1 MNSSERIKNIT
12 KVVEQLDISPSLYKN
27 AVEKYNNLAKFLN
40 EKGIEADIYPQGS
53 FALGTVVRPSKKN
66 QNPGYDLDFICQVSG
81 TKENQKPL
89 DVYNQ
94 IKDVLNSDKTYRD
107 RLDIWDECF
116 TINYA
121 DIGDTG
127 FSIDIVPATGEN
139 EEIKS
144 KIKMVCDEKI
154 ADTATAIP
162 HCVDEEEYDWI
173 TNNPLGYRKWF
184 NEINAPYKE
193 ASKEQFRQAF
203 FESCNEYA
211 SIEEIP
217 EEMERSSLPAITFE

>member
-1 MNSSERIKNIT
+1 MS
-12 KVVEQLDISPSLYKN
+12 
-27 AVEKYNNLAKFLN
+27 
-40 EKGIEADIYPQGS
+40 
-53 FALGTVVRPSKKN
+53 GTREN
-66 QNPGYDLDFICQVSG
+66 QN
-81 TKENQKPL
+81 PL

-94 IKDVLNSDKTYRD
+94 IKDILNSDKTYRD
-107 RLDIWDECF
+107 RLYIWDECF

-121 DIGDTG
+121 DIGDMG

-154 ADTATAIP
+154 ADTAIAIP

-184 NEINAPYKE
+184 NEINSPYKE
-193 ASKEQFRQAF
+193 ASREQFRQAF
-203 FESCNEYA
+203 LSHVM
-211 SIEEIP
+211 ST
-217 EEMERSSLPAITFE
+217 LP